1 MVRPVRGRRS
11 HRLALLLCLVA
22 GALSLAAFTYEYL
35 THGVIADTPLVGG
48 VWLLLMAL
56 GILSREESPPPDA
69 DR

>member
-1 MVRPVRGRRS
+1 MIGQRT
-11 HRLALLLCLVA
+11 HRMAMLLCLVA
-22 GALSLAAFTYEYL
+22 GALSLATVTFEYL

-56 GILSREESPPPDA
+56 GILSREESQPPDA